1 MSCEFGHSWKVVR
14 KDKLTTDEGTKVL
27 IQFKCKVCGFQVT
40 SDELEDDEKDY
51 EEKVIFGDDLNAGK
65 V

>member
-27 IQFKCKVCGFQVT
+27 AHLKCKVCGFQFT
-40 SDELEDDEKDY
+40 SDEFEDDEKDY
-51 EEKVIFGDDLNAGK
+51 EEKVIFGDD
-65 V
+65 